1 MQRSADPRRRLQLHH
16 LSFFGVCH
24 CAIFAKR
31 RRHLNLD
38 GLEAPIG
45 IYARNSA
52 AILAAGHAA
61 LGLSSAYRKPLVR
74 WWRVRFEREGVTIG

>member
-1 MQRSADPRRRLQLHH
+1 MQRSADLDDVSSCTISVFL
-16 LSFFGVCH
+16 GMCH

-38 GLEAPIG
+38 RLETPIG

-52 AILAAGHAA
+52 AVLAAGNAA
-61 LGLSSAYRKPLVR
+61 LGLWGAYRKPLAR
-74 WWRVRFEREGVTIG
+74 WWRVRFG